1 MKKIAVFYGSTG
13 GTTKGVVDE
22 IEFDLRDADI
32 YDVKDGIDSMKEY
45 ENLILAVPTYGV
57 GELQED
63 WVNIFE
69 QFKSLDF
76 NGKVVALVGVGNQK
90 TFGESFVG
98 ALKIL
103 YDVLIE
109 KGAEIIG
116 FTSTDGYHFEECE
129 AIIGDKFMGLVIDEA
144 NQDDETPDRIYDW
157 LEEIKPLFK

>member
-22 IEFDLRDADI
+22 IDFDLRDADI
-32 YDVKDGIDSMKEY
+32 YDVKDGIDSMNEY

-63 WVNIFE
+63 WLNIFE
-69 QFKSLDF
+69 QFKSMDF
-76 NGKVVALVGVGNQK
+76 SGKVVALVGVGNQK

-98 ALKIL
+98 ALKLL

-109 KGAEIIG
+109 KGAELIG
-116 FTSTDGYHFEECE
+116 FTSTEGYHFEECE

-157 LEEIKPLFK
+157 LEEIKPFFK

>member
-1 MKKIAVFYGSTG
+1 MKKIAIFYGSTG

-22 IEFDLRDADI
+22 IEFNLENADV
-32 YDVKDGIDSMKEY
+32 YDVKNGIDNMDDY

-63 WVNIFE
+63 WEKIFDKFKNID
-69 QFKSLDF
+69 FKD
-76 NGKVVALVGVGNQK
+76 KVVALVGVGNQK

-103 YDVLIE
+103 YDVLVE
-109 KGAEIIG
+109 KGAELIG
-116 FTSTDGYHFEECE
+116 FTSTEGYSFEECE
-129 AIIGDKFMGLVIDEA
+129 AIIEDQFMGLVIDEA

-157 LEEIKPLFK
+157 IEEIKPLFK